1 MQQTGVISHN
11 VPLIVRFLAKF
22 VLDILPAALASV
34 IGGFLFTQYQ
44 FGHTAEP
51 HQATEQVTPA
61 SAEMMRLVRDEHAM
75 IVDYL
80 KAQMAA
86 EKSRLAA
93 QDQEDARA
101 AADAKAEEAK
111 VADAKVAD
119 AKAAARRLAAVVPS
133 KPAAAR
139 NRAPVTVAALT
150 AQHTPRAPLVIA
162 QAAPPI
168 EGAPVAE
175 TPRDS
180 DSLVAKTLDLKDHV
194 VAATRRV
201 VSAIGDIPTWI
212 ATMGDRIG
220 NPNAESSSGS
230 RMFSTSS

>member
-86 EKSRLAA
+86 EKSKLAA

-111 VADAKVAD
+111 VADAK
-119 AKAAARRLAAVVPS
+119 AAARRLAAVVS
-133 KPAAAR
+133 GKPAAAR

-150 AQHTPRAPLVIA
+150 AQRTPRAPLVIA

-168 EGAPVAE
+168 ESAPVAE